1 MPGYLAFITT
11 ILERHPMSNT
21 RTRLVMGNWKMHG
34 NLAQNAKLLAGLC
47 AAPRSASGALLA
59 VCVPFPYLAQV
70 AQALK
75 GTTISW
81 GAQDISAKH
90 KAPLPAKWQARCC
103 LTSGAVGPW
112 LGILSADRFTVKRIN
127 WWLTKPKRLLQAE

>member
-1 MPGYLAFITT
+1 MLGYLAFITT

-81 GAQDISAKH
+81 GAQDISA
-90 KAPLPAKWQARCC
+90 QAQ
-103 LTSGAVGPW
+103 GA
-112 LGILSADRFTVKRIN
+112 FTVE
-127 WWLTKPKRLLQAE
+127 LSGSM